1 MKFREFLLKEDYHI
15 QHRPSEPDD
24 ETPSLDK
31 IEGSEIAPDD
41 LFSHPEYYLDAS
53 EVTTSELKKFKRY
66 LNYELVNWVC
76 SRNDILCFTI
86 DLTHEL

>member
-1 MKFREFLLKEDYHI
+1 MKFKEFLLKEDYQI

-31 IEGSEIAPDD
+31 LESSEIAPDD

-53 EVTTSELKKFKRY
+53 EVTTSELKKF
-66 LNYELVNWVC
+66 
-76 SRNDILCFTI
+76 I
-86 DLTHEL
+86 DLAKKAQGKPNTKIRWKTQ